1 MSTTLD
7 SPRVQRTLERLFQD
21 AGGGYPHIIARVR
34 GDWARRG
41 PSSSARRRRRRR
53 RCAADRGPP
62 PRTVLNVEALASR
75 KIAPLTAE
83 KVYRCKLHQIRT
95 PGWGSD
101 MVDVDSTVAM
111 SAVFGERYQ
120 LVSALGEGGF
130 GTVFKARQLATGQ
143 HVAIKVLRLPKES
156 TAQAQEQRIAR
167 FHREMQLCAQL
178 HHPNIVRLID
188 SRHAEGSVVCS
199 VFEFVPGNNL
209 AEVLEREGQLDPVET
224 RHLMMQILDALA
236 CAHAQGVVHRDLK
249 PANIM
254 IVPTGAR
261 RNALVLDFGIGGFI
275 HEARHE
281 KEARITLTD
290 ESVGTPSY
298 AAPEQLRSQHTT
310 PRSDFY
316 AWGLLFLECLTGKRV
331 VEGATVAEVV
341 FKQLSAEPI
350 PIPPEIADHPLG
362 DILRRV
368 TAKDP
373 AARQVTAASL
383 LRELEACDVAGLR
396 PGARDRHPGRA
407 AQDAETPV
415 SPGKPGSD
423 GRHLRLVQ
431 GERRQITAVCCILS
445 AAGVGSRAA
454 DLEEL
459 DHVLGLQQEVC
470 AELARRFGG
479 HVAGGLG
486 DAVLFYFGYPKARED
501 DARRAARAAL
511 AIASEVARRSAAL
524 EAARKLRVDVRIGIH
539 TGLVVA
545 RELRNPASAG
555 LGYVVGTTPKLA
567 SRLSHLAEPGGILVS
582 GGTERL
588 LRKQFLLEETGIRV
602 TDDSTMPVSAFALRD
617 GAPSAALREVP
628 LVGRDREIEALL
640 ERWARA
646 SDGAG
651 QAVLIS
657 GEPGI
662 GKSRLARAL
671 EERIGARPHAW
682 IECRCTPDSVHSA
695 FYPIIEL
702 LERMLDPRRE
712 ANPEGRVDR
721 LEALL
726 SLYGFELREA
736 VPLFASLLS
745 LPLPKR
751 WTPLDVSPRRKRE
764 MTRNAV
770 LSLLFEMG
778 EKEPVALLV
787 EDLHWGDPSTV
798 ELLGQLVS
806 EIGSSR
812 LLAIFTARQEF
823 VHPWSPGSLLQIQL
837 GRFGRPEV
845 ERMTAQI
852 MGGRSLPAEV
862 LDHITSRTDGV
873 PLFIEEL
880 VLAMIEAGALAE
892 CEGGCALV
900 RPLSDLSIPATLR
913 DSLVARLDRLGRA
926 KETAQVAAAIGR
938 EFTFELLGVVSPL
951 EEAEVQE
958 DLDKLV
964 ASGLVYRKR
973 RIKNPAYVFKH
984 ALVRD
989 AAYESLL
996 ERTCREVHLRI
1007 ARALE
1012 ERFPEIASKR
1022 PDLLAHHH
1030 AAAEQRREA
1039 VGYARKAG
1047 MAALQRSAYAEAIAA
1062 ARQALG
1068 WIASS
1073 KEDDEQ
1079 VAAAAAAAPGSA
1091 LQGQPMTASER
1102 IQAELELHG
1111 VVTPALMASRGWGDD
1126 ELKSALDRAQA
1137 LLDRLGDSPG
1147 AIPTLWAL
1155 ITYHHARSH
1164 RVEAQSLAERALRLA
1179 ERSGDAGNVVA
1190 VLPIYAQC
1198 LFFSGKHA
1206 EARACLDRALA
1217 SYDPAV
1223 HRAHASTFGQ
1233 DSKVHA
1239 LALSGLQW
1247 WLLGYPER
1255 ALEAGTAAVAF
1266 ARELDDA
1273 NSLGMALGYLLGV
1286 WHYRGEREPAREVA
1300 ATLAAVAERHGLP
1313 QWAELAAMFQGWID
1327 GDPTVPRQLLSGF
1340 RAMGAEV
1347 AFPYWASIVAECEAL
1362 AGDLDAAI
1370 ARIDECLEK
1379 AEHDVELYYVSLL
1392 HHVKGEFVLKRD
1404 PRALDAAER
1413 CFRDAIAVAQA
1424 QDVKMPEL
1432 KAVTSLARVLR
1443 DRGRRE
1449 EACVSLAP
1457 IYAWFKEGLDTPAL
1471 VDAKALLKELA
1482 GPSFAERAA
1491 RSGAAHHGALA
1502 G

>member
-1 MSTTLD
+1 
-7 SPRVQRTLERLFQD
+7 
-21 AGGGYPHIIARVR
+21 
-34 GDWARRG
+34 
-41 PSSSARRRRRRR
+41 
-53 RCAADRGPP
+53 
-62 PRTVLNVEALASR
+62 
-75 KIAPLTAE
+75 
-83 KVYRCKLHQIRT
+83 
-95 PGWGSD
+95 
-101 MVDVDSTVAM
+101 M
-111 SAVFGERYQ
+111 SAVFGERYE

-156 TAQAQEQRIAR
+156 TAQAQEKRIAR

-178 HHPNIVRLID
+178 HHPNIVRLMD
-188 SRHAEGSVVCS
+188 SGHAESSVVFS

-209 AEVLEREGQLDPVET
+209 AEVLETEGQLDPVET

-261 RNALVLDFGIGGFI
+261 RNALVLDFGIGGFT
-275 HEARHE
+275 HEARHQ
-281 KEARITLTD
+281 KEVRLTLTD

-298 AAPEQLRSQHTT
+298 AAPEQLRNLPTT

-331 VEGATVAEVV
+331 IEGETVAEVV
-341 FKQLSAEPI
+341 FKQLSADPI
-350 PIPPEIADHPLG
+350 PIPAEIADHPLG
-362 DILRRV
+362 GILRRV

-373 AARQVTAASL
+373 AARSVSAVSL

-396 PGARDRHPGRA
+396 PGARNRRPDRA
-407 AQDAETPV
+407 AHDADTRVGPSEP
-415 SPGKPGSD
+415 PSD
-423 GRHLRLVQ
+423 GRPQRLVQ
-431 GERRQITAVCCILS
+431 GERRQITAVCCVLS
-445 AAGVGSRAA
+445 AAGVGPRAA
-454 DLEEL
+454 DLEDL
-459 DHVLGLQQEVC
+459 DHVLGVQQEAC

-479 HVAGGLG
+479 HVASGLG

-524 EAARKLRVDVRIGIH
+524 EVDRKLRVDVRIGIH

-545 RELRNPASAG
+545 RELRDPAAAG

-582 GGTERL
+582 SGTERL
-588 LRKQFLLEETGIRV
+588 LRKQLLLEETGIRV
-602 TDDSTMPVSAFALRD
+602 KDDSTMPVSAFALRD
-617 GAPSAALREVP
+617 GTSSAAIREVS
-628 LVGRDREIEALL
+628 LVGRDRELEALL
-640 ERWARA
+640 DRWARA

-662 GKSRLARAL
+662 GKSRLACEL
-671 EERIGARPHAW
+671 EERLRVRPHVW

-702 LERMLDPRRE
+702 LDRMLDPRRE
-712 ANPEGRVDR
+712 ANPEGKVDR

-726 SLYGFELREA
+726 SLYGFELCEA
-736 VPLFASLLS
+736 IPLFASLLS

-751 WTPLDVSPRRKRE
+751 WAPLDVSPPRKRE

-806 EIGSSR
+806 EVGSSR
-812 LLAIFTARQEF
+812 LLAVFTARQEF

-837 GRFGRPEV
+837 GRFGTSEV

-852 MGGRSLPAEV
+852 TGGRSLPAEV
-862 LDHITSRTDGV
+862 LDYITNRTDGV

-892 CEGGCALV
+892 REGGYALV
-900 RPLSDLSIPATLR
+900 RPLSEFSIPATLR

-938 EFTFELLGVVSPL
+938 EFTFELLRVVSPL
-951 EEAEVQE
+951 NETDVQE

-964 ASGLVYRKR
+964 ASELVYRKR
-973 RIKNPAYVFKH
+973 RLKNPAYVFKH

-996 ERTCREVHLRI
+996 KRTRREVHLRI

-1012 ERFPEIASKR
+1012 ERFPEAVSER

-1030 AAAEQRREA
+1030 AAAEQMREA
-1039 VGYARKAG
+1039 VGYAKRAG
-1047 MAALQRSAYAEAIAA
+1047 VAALQRSAYAEAIAA
-1062 ARQALG
+1062 ARQAVR
-1068 WIASS
+1068 WISSS
-1073 KEDDEQ
+1073 KEDDQ
-1079 VAAAAAAAPGSA
+1079 QAVAVAAGAPA
-1091 LQGQPMTASER
+1091 PELEEQPMSASER
-1102 IQAELELHG
+1102 LQAELDLHG
-1111 VVTPALMASRGWGDD
+1111 IVTPALMASRGWGDD

-1137 LLDRLGDSPG
+1137 LLDRLGDSPQ
-1147 AIPTLWAL
+1147 AIPTVWAL

-1164 RVEAQSLAERALRLA
+1164 RAEAQSLAERALRLA
-1179 ERSGDAGNVVA
+1179 ERSGDVGNEVA
-1190 VLPIYAQC
+1190 VLAIYGQC

-1217 SYDPAV
+1217 SYDPAI
-1223 HRAHASTFGQ
+1223 HRSHARTFGQ
-1233 DSKVHA
+1233 DSKVYA
-1239 LALSGLQW
+1239 LALSGLQQC
-1247 WLLGYPER
+1247 LLGYPER
-1255 ALEAGTAAVAF
+1255 GLEDGTAAVGF
-1266 ARELDDA
+1266 ARELNDA

-1300 ATLAAVAERHGLP
+1300 ATLAEVAERHGLP
-1313 QWAELAAMFQGWID
+1313 QWGGLAAIFQLF
-1327 GDPTVPRQLLSGF
+1327 VEV
-1340 RAMGAEV
+1340 RAG
-1347 AFPYWASIVAECEAL
+1347 
-1362 AGDLDAAI
+1362 
-1370 ARIDECLEK
+1370 
-1379 AEHDVELYYVSLL
+1379 VS
-1392 HHVKGEFVLKRD
+1392 
-1404 PRALDAAER
+1404 
-1413 CFRDAIAVAQA
+1413 
-1424 QDVKMPEL
+1424 
-1432 KAVTSLARVLR
+1432 
-1443 DRGRRE
+1443 
-1449 EACVSLAP
+1449 
-1457 IYAWFKEGLDTPAL
+1457 
-1471 VDAKALLKELA
+1471 
-1482 GPSFAERAA
+1482 
-1491 RSGAAHHGALA
+1491 
-1502 G
+1502 